1 MADEKKSNAPKKKI
15 EEPKK
20 EEPPKEE
27 EKKEEKI
34 IDNHQWSI
42 VLFAA
47 AILLLLLA
55 LVQGSSGWYVLH
67 KALKGFFGLPL
78 LMIPIILGYIA
89 LRLDKDDKPQKIAK
103 STLTGLIAVA
113 FFCSFLEIMFGG
125 GRLLGHSFTS
135 GMQMLY
141 EEGLAWSG
149 GGMVSALISMPLL
162 STFGDIGAK
171 FIISLMTFVSGM
183 FLTKKTL
190 TEFLHMLGTPFRTLW
205 KLLHEDYDEDEMLE
219 VYEDEEETELAELDL
234 REQDDSDA
242 EAIAIAESTSQP
254 RAGIEIDGFLMDVPL
269 GEPKMTEETDE
280 TDEIGETDEI
290 DETEKMTDE
299 EEDFLEMMG
308 HTSAATIAAN
318 NAALEDL
325 LRQANSEKSRKKTKE
340 EERQEAVTEI
350 AVEIAQQAEAEE
362 TEGDYQM
369 PPIRFLRRGESYS
382 KTPEAEK
389 DMKDGREK
397 LLSVLESFN
406 IKAEIDPKS
415 VSRGPSV
422 TRYEVQPE
430 AGIKVSRIT
439 GLADNIALSLAAESV
454 RIEAPIPGKPA
465 IGIEVPNAKKD
476 MVSLR
481 EILESPQFRDAESKL
496 AFAVGKDIAG
506 NVIIGDIAKMPHMI
520 IAGTTGSGKSVCT
533 NSIIMSILY
542 HAKPTEVKLILIDPK
557 IVEFRVYDGIP
568 HLLIPV
574 VTDPKKAAGALNWAV
589 QEMLSRYS
597 TFADTGVRD
606 LNDYNRLCHE
616 REDLEPMPQIVIAID
631 ELADLMMASSKEV
644 EDSICRLAQMARAA
658 GMHLIISTQRPTA
671 DVVTGL
677 IKANIPSR
685 IALYVK
691 EAISS
696 RIILDTG
703 GAEKLLGNGDMLYLP
718 NGQLK
723 PIRVQGC
730 YVSTQEIERVVG
742 FVKKESVSEYDESI
756 IQAVEQITTANNP
769 ENDSAPA
776 EEVQDNGDAELIEK
790 AIEVVV
796 YAGQAST
803 SNLQRRLKLG
813 YARAARIMDELE
825 EMGIIGPYEGA
836 KPRRVLLSK
845 MQYEERKQRKVM
857 EQLQDEVDQ
866 IQNEAD
872 ASEETDFPDEE

>member
-1 MADEKKSNAPKKKI
+1 VADEKKSNAPKKKVEEPKPP

-20 EEPPKEE
+20 EEKTVDYH
-27 EKKEEKI
+27 K
-34 IDNHQWSI
+34 WS
-42 VLFAA
+42 VLLFAIA
-47 AILLLLLA
+47 IFILLVA
-55 LVQGSSGWYVLH
+55 LIQGSSGWYILH

-78 LMIPIILGYIA
+78 LGIPGMLAYVA
-89 LRLDKDDKPQKIAK
+89 VKVDKNDKPQKIAQ
-103 STLTGLIAVA
+103 SALTGIIAIA
-113 FFCSFLEIMFGG
+113 FACAFIEIMFGG
-125 GRLLGHSFTS
+125 GRLLDYSFS
-135 GMQMLY
+135 EGMQMLY

-162 STFGDIGAK
+162 NILGDIGSK
-171 FIISLMTFVSGM
+171 IMISLMIFVSAM
-183 FLTKKTL
+183 FLTEKTL
-190 TEFLHMLGTPFRTLW
+190 MEFLHMLATPFRNLW
-205 KLLHEDYDEDEMLE
+205 KLLHEDYDEEEFLE
-219 VYEDEEETELAELDL
+219 EYAEEEEYAAIDL
-234 REQDDSDA
+234 REQEDYEA
-242 EAIAIAESTSQP
+242 EAIAIAQSNTQP
-254 RAGIEIDGFLMDVPL
+254 HEAGMFDGFLMDVPL
-269 GEPKMTEETDE
+269 GEPALAEEN
-280 TDEIGETDEI
+280 
-290 DETEKMTDE
+290 E
-299 EEDFLEMMG
+299 EEQFGDDAEEQEDFLEILQNSDMENREKND
-308 HTSAATIAAN
+308 S
-318 NAALEDL
+318 ALEEL
-325 LRQANSEKSRKKTKE
+325 LLHANAEKGHKKTKE

-350 AVEIAQQAEAEE
+350 AVEIAQQAESEE
-362 TEGDYQM
+362 ADGDYQL
-369 PPIRFLRRGESYS
+369 PPIRFLRKGECYAKSN
-382 KTPEAEK
+382 EAENEK
-389 DMKDGREK
+389 EEGRKK
-397 LLSVLESFN
+397 LLEVLESFSIGAKIEKEN
-406 IKAEIDPKS
+406 

-422 TRYEVQPE
+422 TRYEVQPD
-430 AGIKVSRIT
+430 AGVKVSKIT
-439 GLADNIALSLAAESV
+439 NLADNIALSLAAESV
-454 RIEAPIPGKPA
+454 RIEAPIPGKSA
-465 IGIEVPNAKKD
+465 IGIEVPNSRKD
-476 MVSLR
+476 TVSLR
-481 EILESPQFRDAESKL
+481 EILESPQSRDAESKL

-606 LNDYNRLCHE
+606 LNDYNRLCQE
-616 REDLEPMPQIVIAID
+616 RDDLEPMPQIVIAID

-644 EDSICRLAQMARAA
+644 EESICRLAQMARAA

-723 PIRVQGC
+723 PVRVQGC
-730 YVSTQEIERVVG
+730 YVSTQEIERVVA

-756 IQAVEQITTANNP
+756 MQAVEQIATANT
-769 ENDSAPA
+769 ENADAPA
-776 EEVQDNGDAELIEK
+776 MEESQLDADAELIEK

-845 MQYEERKQRKVM
+845 LQYEERKQRKSM
-857 EQLQDEVDQ
+857 EQLKDEVQQLQDA
-866 IQNEAD
+866 QN
-872 ASEETDFPDEE
+872 TPDTPVIPDMPEQNSDLEF